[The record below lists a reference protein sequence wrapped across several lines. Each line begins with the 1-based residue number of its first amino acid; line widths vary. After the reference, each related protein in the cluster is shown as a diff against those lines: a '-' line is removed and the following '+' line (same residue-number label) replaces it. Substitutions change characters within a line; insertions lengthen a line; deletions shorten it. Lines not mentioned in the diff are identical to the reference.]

1 MVGYIMKTRLG
12 FTIFLVLILL
22 AGGAIAAPG
31 ISDHSPDSDP
41 TSNVDEEQ
49 VFRISVNETSNIIWS
64 VNDVELTTDENTTTS
79 SYSNNTA
86 PAGEYEV
93 KAIAQNPNGTDQY
106 TWTWTVNNVPLTIT
120 EFRPDDT
127 TPESTTGNPMEFGIT
142 LNQEAEITWL
152 INGTQVDTTTG
163 TSASYTNSTAV
174 PGTYNITVVSSNVN
188 GINQS
193 NWLWTVTN
201 ATNETLSIIEF
212 TPTDATPESTTGT
225 PIEFGITLNQEAT
238 IRWLINGT
246 QVDTTT
252 GTSDSYSNST
262 VVAGTYNVTAVAS
275 NVNGTDQRIWDWMVT
290 NATNETLSIAESIPA
305 DTTPESIAGNPMEFS
320 ITLNQEAEIRWL
332 INGTQ
337 VDTTTG
343 TSDSYSNSTDV
354 PGTYNVTVAASNANG
369 SAQQIWGWTVSNA
382 QGESPEITDFTP
394 EDDPT
399 SEVDAY
405 QRFTVET
412 NQDADIKWYINGD
425 LEQENDSV
433 SSAVFNISDKSIG
446 SYNVTVIASNE
457 NGDTQKRWTW
467 TVASKTYM
475 SGDRIWDADANQS
488 LDYTW
493 TALSYSGFYY
503 DLDTGEGSES
513 MTVHLDSRSD
523 RSIARGDLEY
533 ETTPIITDFEYS
545 NWGKYQVIGFMAEKY
560 FAGYLD
566 STQFADETSV
576 MSDGI
581 LAKVLLDESDKKSLY
596 AGSSLTLEQG
606 YALNIVEVDVNG
618 NNVYVTLSKD
628 GSQVDE
634 TIVRDNGT
642 YVYEAELGDSNDV
655 PIIAVHFGNVFLG
668 TEASAVFIDAIF
680 QISDE
685 YISVDSGDS
694 YGVMEVRTV
703 SDEKITM
710 ENDDSISLNKG
721 KISNIMGKLKFI
733 VADDSTL
740 RFAPFVDMSEAG
752 TYELRG
758 TVSEGETFEWTP
770 LNFEGFYYNID
781 EGIGTEKLEIS
792 ELSGRTIDDGDLV
805 YTSTPENVNFEYDD
819 WGDFEVIGFMADKYF
834 AGYPKNDFTNEVSLV
849 SQGQLSKVLL
859 DKSEKTSLVSG
870 SSLVLEEGYALNIVE
885 VDVNGDTVYIRL
897 TKDGEQ
903 IDDDII
909 ASDRTYVYKMD
920 VGDVEDVPVIAV
932 HFQDVFQGTE
942 SSAVFVDGM
951 FQISDEYVSVES
963 GETFGEMEVT
973 GISENGITMRN
984 EDSISLSRDKE
995 VSVMNN
1001 IKFKV
1006 ADDSTLRFYP
1016 FVEIETSAS
1025 EALIIDNSEVVT
1037 QGIPMNITVTSR
1049 GMAVSNATIEIDSE
1063 NIGSTSDEGTLR
1075 YTPDQTGNFT
1085 ITAKKE
1091 GYASATSKLEVI
1103 SAQDESRK
1111 MTIDVIPEEVFE
1123 GTTVEFRI
1131 LRAIGGEAIEGAEV
1145 AFDGKPI
1152 GNTSS
1157 GGNISYTVTEVG
1169 MHKLTVSKPGLLDAE
1184 LNFEVKE
1191 LAARFTFTNLQISPL
1206 EVRAGDEATFSVDV
1220 SNTGTAPGNYTV
1232 ELKINGTVV
1241 DSQEVAL
1248 NNGNST
1254 TLKFAH
1260 AKEEPG
1266 TYIASVRELNSTY
1279 EVLEKSGTIWYIL
1292 GGIILLAAAGIGYLF
1307 TAGGWTVEMAKAK
1320 INEFIGSIR

>member
-1 MVGYIMKTRLG
+1 MKTRLG
-12 FTIFLVLILL
+12 FAIYLVLILL
-22 AGGAIAAPG
+22 AGGAIAIPS
-31 ISDHSPDSDP
+31 ISDHSPASDLTSTVGDSQD
-41 TSNVDEEQ
+41 
-49 VFRISVNETSNIIWS
+49 FSVNINETADVTWFLNGTL
-64 VNDVELTTDENTTTS
+64 VNTDEAVTTS
-79 SYSNNTA
+79 TYSNDDASAGVYNVTA
-86 PAGEYEV
+86 V
-93 KAIAQNPNGTDQY
+93 TQNANGTDQY
-106 TWTWTVNNVPLTIT
+106 IWIWTVNSTPLTIT
-120 EFRPDDT
+120 GYNPDDT
-127 TPESTTGNPMEFGIT
+127 TPESITGESVNFDVT
-142 LNQEAEITWL
+142 LNQEAEIRWL
-152 INGTQVDTTTG
+152 INGTEVDTATG
-163 TSASYTNSTAV
+163 ASDSYSNSTALAGRHNV
-174 PGTYNITVVSSNVN
+174 TAVASNMNGTEQRT
-188 GINQS
+188 
-193 NWLWTVTN
+193 WDWTVTN
-201 ATNETLSIIEF
+201 ATNETLSITDF
-212 TPTDATPESTTGT
+212 RPTDTTPESTTGT
-225 PIEFGITLNQEAT
+225 PIEFN
-238 IRWLINGT
+238 
-246 QVDTTT
+246 
-252 GTSDSYSNST
+252 
-262 VVAGTYNVTAVAS
+262 
-275 NVNGTDQRIWDWMVT
+275 
-290 NATNETLSIAESIPA
+290 
-305 DTTPESIAGNPMEFS
+305 

-332 INGTQ
+332 INGTV
-337 VDTTTG
+337 VDTATG
-343 TSDSYSNSTDV
+343 TSDLYTNSTAV
-354 PGTYNVTVAASNANG
+354 PGTYNVTAAASNANG
-369 SAQQIWGWTVSNA
+369 SAQQIWGWTVTSATN
-382 QGESPEITDFTP
+382 ETLSITDFTP
-394 EDDPT
+394 TDTTPESITGTSMEFNVTLNQEAEIRWLINGTVVDTTAGTSDSYSNSTAVPGTYNVTAAVSNANGSAQQIWDWKVSNAEIGSPEITGFTPEEDPA
-399 SEVDAY
+399 SVVGAY
-405 QRFTVET
+405 QNFTVET
-412 NQDADIKWYINGD
+412 NQDVDIEWYIDGD
-425 LEQENDSV
+425 LEQTNESV
-433 SSAVFNISDKSIG
+433 SFAALNVSDKATG
-446 SYNVTVIASNE
+446 SYNVTAIASNE
-457 NGDTQKRWTW
+457 NGDAQKRWTW
-467 TVASKTYM
+467 TVASKTYL

-503 DLDTGEGSES
+503 DLDTGEGSET

-523 RSIARGDLEY
+523 RSIDREDLEY
-533 ETTPIITDFEYS
+533 ETTPITTDFEYG

-566 STQFADETSV
+566 TTRFTDEISV

-581 LAKVLLDESDKKSLY
+581 LSKVLLDESDKKSLY

-642 YVYEAELGDSNDV
+642 YVYEAEMGDSNDV

-694 YGVMEVRTV
+694 YGVMEVQTV
-703 SDEKITM
+703 SNEKITM
-710 ENDDSISLNKG
+710 QNDDSISLNKG
-721 KISNIMGKLKFI
+721 KVTNIMGKLEFI

-740 RFAPFVDMSEAG
+740 RFAPFVDMSETG

-758 TVSEGETFEWTP
+758 TVSEEEAFEWTP

-781 EGIGTEKLEIS
+781 EGIGTEKLEIT
-792 ELSGRTIDDGDLV
+792 ELSGRTIDDGNLV
-805 YTSTPENVNFEYDD
+805 YTSTPEDVSFEYDD

-859 DKSEKTSLVSG
+859 DKSDKTSLVSG
-870 SSLVLEEGYALNIVE
+870 SSLVLEEGYALSIVE

-897 TKDGEQ
+897 TKDGDQ

-909 ASDRTYVYKMD
+909 SSDATYAYKMN
-920 VGDVEDVPVIAV
+920 VGDVDDVPVIAV

-942 SSAVFVDGM
+942 SSAVFVDGI

-963 GETFGEMEVT
+963 GEAFGEMEVT
-973 GISENGITMRN
+973 GISETGITMEN

-995 VSVMNN
+995 VSVMGD

-1006 ADDSTLRFYP
+1006 ADDSTVRFYP
-1016 FVEIETSAS
+1016 FVEVETAAS
-1025 EALIIDNSEVVT
+1025 EALIIDNNEVVT
-1037 QGIPMNITVTSR
+1037 QGVPMNITVTSR
-1049 GMAVSNATIEIDSE
+1049 GMAVGNATLKLDSE
-1063 NIGSTSDEGTLR
+1063 NIGSTSNEGTLR

-1085 ITAKKE
+1085 ITAEKD
-1091 GYASATSKLEVI
+1091 GYASATSNLEVI
-1103 SAQDESRK
+1103 SSQDESRK
-1111 MTIDVIPEEVFE
+1111 MTIDIIPEEVFE
-1123 GTTVEFRI
+1123 GTTVEFRV
-1131 LRAIGGEAIEGAEV
+1131 LKAIGGEAIEGAEV
-1145 AFDGKPI
+1145 AFDGRPI

-1157 GGNISYTVTEVG
+1157 NGNITHTVTEVG
-1169 MHKLTVSKPGLLDAE
+1169 IHKLTVSKPGLLDAE

-1232 ELKINGTVV
+1232 ELKINGTVA
-1241 DSQEVAL
+1241 DSQAVTL

-1254 TLKFAH
+1254 TLKFVH
-1260 AKEEPG
+1260 VEEEPG

-1292 GGIILLAAAGIGYLF
+1292 GGIILLAAAGVGYLF